1 MQITGKKEPF
11 PALFA
16 FRTAIGSFIVYIF
29 RRDDVRGMDMIPLGG
44 IPSANLLSFSLVIF
58 SLCYNL
64 RFYGFILFLFLRF
77 PAVVRFHVIRPAQD
91 CSLTHCAQDVPYRW
105 SANTSDFVTIAGRL
119 SIGTSSPKL
128 LLSLRIPQPRLADS
142 GTRLTLTNYYCNIE
156 KPLKDVFP
164 LAVFNIFRLN
174 QYRYV
179 VAVSEVFHAASIRAL
194 SNSFP
199 GTARSKKPLPS

>member
-1 MQITGKKEPF
+1 MGQGTGLEKKRRHEPELSITGDRQRITTRSSIRYDTENN
-11 PALFA
+11 
-16 FRTAIGSFIVYIF
+16 RTSERHFSIY
-29 RRDDVRGMDMIPLGG
+29 RDSQIPECFCYRSPMPVTAVRCYLACPG
-44 IPSANLLSFSLVIF
+44 LL
-58 SLCYNL
+58 
-64 RFYGFILFLFLRF
+64 
-77 PAVVRFHVIRPAQD
+77 
-91 CSLTHCAQDVPYRW
+91 LTHCAQDVPYRW

-142 GTRLTLTNYYCNIE
+142 GTRLTLTNNYCNIE

-194 SNSFP
+194 STSFP